1 MLMQS
6 IRAALS
12 VCVLAMIALPA
23 TAPAAITVNCNS
35 GQSLAAAVK
44 AVAPGT
50 TISFSGVCPGPINV
64 NTSKLTLDGGGKGII
79 DGGGTNNAV
88 VITGVHGVTVSNAT
102 VRNGV
107 DGILV
112 QIGAAAT
119 LSGLTVSGDSFDNVL
134 ITGNSTA
141 TITDTRLGSGPVNG
155 VDVESTSSVIF
166 TGQIRSSGAIAFGIN
181 IGTGSSGT
189 LTGAAVRVIGNGLGI
204 QIGVGASGFIDP
216 ASSLIALNNTT
227 TGITVVSGSHLVN
240 FGGKM
245 ETAHNGIHGFSA
257 DSKSGIDLDAA
268 STLFAH
274 DNAQDGVHLEETSV
288 LNMFNTTAFSGVPG
302 NTVLIS
308 QNNGQQGIGVHGNSE
323 FHMNNQVKLASR
335 DNAGGGALADNG
347 SALIMINSDI
357 DQNTGYDVNLTFGSR
372 GDLSSSHIPVIS
384 CDTTSLLRGDTGVTC
399 PAP

>member
-6 IRAALS
+6 IRAALGA
-12 VCVLAMIALPA
+12 CALALIAMPA
-23 TAPAAITVNCNS
+23 SALAAVTVNCNS

-44 AVAPGT
+44 AAAPGT
-50 TISFSGVCPGPINV
+50 TIAFSGVCPGPINI
-64 NTSKLTLDGGGKGII
+64 NTGKLTLDGGGNGII

-88 VITGVHGVTVSNAT
+88 VITGVHGVTVANAA

-112 QIGAAAT
+112 QTGATAA
-119 LSGLTVSGDSFDNVL
+119 LSGLTVSGNSFDNVL

-141 TITDTRLGSGPVNG
+141 TITNTQLRPGSVNG

-166 TGQIRSSGAIAFGIN
+166 TGQIRSSGALAIGVN
-181 IGTGSSGT
+181 IGTGSSLT
-189 LTGAAVRVIGNGLGI
+189 LTSAVVRVIGNGLGI

-216 ASSLIALNNTT
+216 ASSLVALNNTT

-245 ETAHNGIHGFSA
+245 ETAHNGINGFSA

-274 DNAQDGVHLEETSV
+274 DNAQDGIHLEETSI

-302 NTVLIS
+302 NTVLVS
-308 QNNGQQGIGVHGNSE
+308 VNNGQQGIGVHGNSE
-323 FHMNNQVKLASR
+323 FHMNNQVKLASHG
-335 DNAGGGALADNG
+335 NAGGGALADNG

-357 DQNTGYDVNLTFGSR
+357 RQNTGYDVDLTFGSR
-372 GDLSSSHIPVIS
+372 GDLSSSHIPVIA
-384 CDTTSLLRGDTGVTC
+384 CDATSLLRGDTGVTC

>member
-1 MLMQS
+1 MQPM
-6 IRAALS
+6 RAALS
-12 VCVLAMIALPA
+12 VCALAMIALPA

-35 GQSLAAAVK
+35 GQSLAGAVNV
-44 AVAPGT
+44 VAPDT
-50 TISFSGVCPGPINV
+50 IISFSGVCPGPINV
-64 NTSKLTLDGGGKGII
+64 NTRKLTLDGGGKGII
-79 DGGGTNNAV
+79 DGGGTNNNAV

-107 DGILV
+107 DGLLV
-112 QIGAAAT
+112 QTGATAT
-119 LSGLTVSGDSFDNVL
+119 LSGLTVSGNSFDNVL

-141 TITDTRLGSGPVNG
+141 TITNTQLRSGPVNG
-155 VDVESTSSVIF
+155 VDVESTSSAIF
-166 TGQIRSSGAIAFGIN
+166 TGQISSSGAIALGVN
-181 IGTGSSGT
+181 IGTGSSAT
-189 LTGAAVRVIGNGLGI
+189 LTGATVRVIGNGLGI

-268 STLFAH
+268 STLFTH
-274 DNAQDGVHLEETSV
+274 DNAQDGIHLEETSI

-308 QNNGQQGIGVHGNSE
+308 RNNGQQGIGVHGNSE
-323 FHMNNQVKLASR
+323 FHMNNQVQLASR
-335 DNAGGGALADNG
+335 DNAGGGALVDNG
-347 SALIMINSDI
+347 SALIMIKSDI
-357 DQNTGYDVNLTFGSR
+357 SHNTGYDVDLTFGSR
-372 GDLSSSHIPVIS
+372 GDLSSSR
-384 CDTTSLLRGDTGVTC
+384 LLKN
-399 PAP
+399 